1 MNKFS
6 KMRVIAAFTLALTML
21 ASVAAPS
28 FASAEGESV
37 IKSFEPR
44 AVEIDGEN
52 EALSG
57 WQYYFFNASLN
68 WYYQSNELFVRAT
81 KNGRTGNAMEIE
93 RKKATDE
100 LWVSSYLF
108 AVKPDTEY
116 NISSF
121 VKTTD
126 SSCKLVWCVKELD
139 ENGNDVTDSATNG
152 PTQYIDRYSFGGK
165 YDNWTE
171 TSFTRKTEA
180 TTKKMILR
188 IRAEGTGI
196 INIDDL
202 TVAKTVAPNTVSY
215 TMMGIGNDGTS
226 ETPAS
231 YNEITADDIVN
242 DSSDGDGKALRLDD
256 HDVFNATFGMLP
268 HGYNYEISFKYKSVN
283 GERMSFYLDNVSPSG
298 ERAWYADGVS
308 GGSTTEWTSYS
319 YKFSAVTGQTD
330 IVYFRLASYGT
341 YYIDEFEVKSINEYV
356 LNGTF
361 ENSKYYHTVSGE
373 NHYSYFRIVNSS
385 TDISGSSALFNDTS
399 SILSASNIS
408 TDSADGD
415 GKSVKLSANDYLKV
429 TYAPKK
435 LDDDKTYTLSFK
447 YKKLDSVS
455 GSYIRTRLDH
465 VTVSGPQG
473 WNGPN
478 GNQGVEGEWVTYS
491 FDFTTNANPDNQ
503 HVTAD
508 WVTIS
513 AQGGD
518 FLIDDIS
525 VTCKTF
531 DDMQYMPNG
540 NFSGAYTEGYQLNQ
554 NFNVAKQSDGTYVF
568 TAASN
573 TSAFGMANCYMR
585 LNVMSSLPTGKE
597 YTLSFDYRSGGAQAV
612 RVFYGLS
619 WTDATL
625 PLKNIL
631 TCGQATSPAWV
642 HKEVTFTHTNPDA
655 YLEIYGN
662 ENYSGT
668 YPSYIKNIQ
677 ITDKSTGETFITNQ
691 SLVAPDKDSTTAY
704 SSDFGAGSADYT
716 WKDWNIVNGGI
727 YGLTFEDGN
736 KDYRVC
742 LNGSAGNPATAVTK
756 DIDVAGARLISVDKK
771 IDYTA
776 DPAFGSNL
784 TVTVLAGEHEIAADE
799 NGLFSLPEGTTTVK
813 IKFSTEEYVTFK
825 KVFVKFTGIGTAA
838 GASIRANTP
847 YGIRWKVR
855 VKTAEWNKLVE
866 AYGEANV
873 KAGVIVAPL
882 DYLGSGETAV
892 PFTIDAFK
900 AANKKYVDIVTDT
913 FNAKLENEV
922 EGYSGFYA
930 SLVNIKAGNLNR
942 KFIARSYVA
951 VTKDGVTAYYYG
963 EYSAEDNA
971 RTIYEVGKG
980 AIASDKESE
989 NVKTFVKNEVLDKIA
1004 DVTVKDGVAAMTTIN
1019 GYTSPYSVS
1028 INGKV
1033 LTITVMDGAGVNL
1046 SEVLKIVCVNGKNY
1060 TFAVSGNH
1068 ATVTI
1073 N

>member
-1 MNKFS
+1 MNKFG

-57 WQYYFFNASLN
+57 WQYYFYNAALDM
-68 WYYQSNELFVRAT
+68 WHYQSDELFVRAT

-93 RKKATDE
+93 RKKAE
-100 LWVSSYLF
+100 NQLLVYSY
-108 AVKPDTEY
+108 AIKVEANTAYKIT
-116 NISSF
+116 SF
-121 VKTTD
+121 VKITD
-126 SSCKLVWCVKELD
+126 ASGKLSYCVKEQDGTGKATND
-139 ENGNDVTDSATNG
+139 ENAVLNTVEGIKGD
-152 PTQYIDRYSFGGK
+152 
-165 YDNWTE
+165 WTE
-171 TSFTRKTEA
+171 TSFIY
-180 TTKKMILR
+180 TTSSTAQTIVLR
-188 IRAEGTGI
+188 IKADGTGI
-196 INIDDL
+196 MDIDDL
-202 TVAKTVAPNTVSY
+202 TVEKTYTNTVSY
-215 TMMGIGNDGTS
+215 RMMSIGNDGT

-231 YNEITADDIVN
+231 YAEITADDIVS
-242 DSSDGDGKALRLDD
+242 DSSDGDGKALRLNNL
-256 HDVFNATFGMLP
+256 DVFTATLGLLP
-268 HGYNYEISFKYKSVN
+268 HGYNYEVSFKYKSISGV
-283 GERMSFYLDNVSPSG
+283 RMSFYLDNVDPSG
-298 ERAWYADGVS
+298 RRAWYADGIS
-308 GGSTTEWTSYS
+308 GGSATEWTSYS
-319 YKFSAVTGQTD
+319 YKFSAVEGQTD
-330 IVYFRLASYGT
+330 ITYFRLTSYGE
-341 YYIDEFEVKSINEYV
+341 YYIDEFEVKSLNEFV
-356 LNGTF
+356 LNGSF
-361 ENSKYYHTVSGE
+361 ENANYYHTTSGSNNE
-373 NHYSYFRIVNSS
+373 NHHGYFRIANSGG
-385 TDISGSSALFNDTS
+385 DIDGNNALFNDN
-399 SILSASNIS
+399 SILSTSKIS
-408 TDSADGD
+408 ADSADGD
-415 GKSVKLSANDYLKV
+415 GKSVKLAANDYLMA

-447 YKKLDSVS
+447 YKKIDSAS

-465 VTVSGPQG
+465 VTVGGPQG
-473 WNGPN
+473 WYGPN
-478 GNQGVEGEWVTYS
+478 GSQGVEGEWVTYS
-491 FDFTTNANPDNQ
+491 YDFTTNANPNND
-503 HVTAD
+503 HVSAK
-508 WVTIS
+508 WVVIS
-513 AQGGD
+513 AQGGE

-525 VTCKTF
+525 VKCKTF

-540 NFSGAYTEGYQLNQ
+540 SFSGAYTNEYQMYQ

-568 TAASN
+568 AAS
-573 TSAFGMANCYMR
+573 SATKGADNKKGCFMR
-585 LNVMSSLPTGKE
+585 LDAMELLSVGKE
-597 YTLSFDYRSGGAQAV
+597 YTLSFDYRSGGGEAV
-612 RVFYGLS
+612 RVFYGIS
-619 WTDATL
+619 WEDKTL
-625 PLKNIL
+625 PLSNIL
-631 TCGQATSPAWV
+631 SCTQATVAEWI
-642 HKEVTFTHTNPDA
+642 HKEVTFTHQDPKA
-655 YLEIYGN
+655 FLEIYGD
-662 ENYSGT
+662 SGIGW
-668 YPSYIKNIQ
+668 PSYIRNIQ
-677 ITDKSTGETFITNQ
+677 ITDKETGVTYITNQ
-691 SLVAPDKDSTTAY
+691 TLVAPDKQSSTIYTAN
-704 SSDFGAGSADYT
+704 FGAGSADYT
-716 WKDWNIVNGGI
+716 WKDWDIVNGGI

-736 KDYRVC
+736 KDYKVC

-771 IDYTA
+771 IYFTEDS
-776 DPAFGSNL
+776 AFGSNL
-784 TVTVLAGEHEIAADE
+784 TVTVLAGENEIKADK
-799 NGLFSLPEGTTTVK
+799 NGYFSLPEGTTTIKV
-813 IKFSTEEYVTFK
+813 KFSTEEYVTFK
-825 KVFVKFTGIGTAA
+825 KVFVKFTGIGTVA

-882 DYLGSGETAV
+882 DYLGSGENAV

-913 FNAKLENEV
+913 FNANLENEV

-942 KFIARSYVA
+942 EFIARSYVA

-963 EYSAEDNA
+963 EYSTEDNA

-980 AIASDKESE
+980 AIASDTESE

-1033 LTITVMDGAGVNL
+1033 LTITVMGGADVNL

-1060 TFAVSGNH
+1060 KPTVSGDL

>member
-57 WQYYFFNASLN
+57 WQYYFYNDALKM
-68 WYYQSNELFVRAT
+68 WHYQSNELFVRAT

-93 RKKATDE
+93 RKKAE
-100 LWVSSYLF
+100 NQLLVYSY
-108 AVKPDTEY
+108 AIKVEANTAYKIT
-116 NISSF
+116 SF
-121 VKTTD
+121 VKITD
-126 SSCKLVWCVKELD
+126 ASGKLSYYVKEQDGTGKATND
-139 ENGNDVTDSATNG
+139 ENAVLNTVEGIKGD
-152 PTQYIDRYSFGGK
+152 
-165 YDNWTE
+165 WTE
-171 TSFTRKTEA
+171 TSFIY
-180 TTKKMILR
+180 TTSSAAQTIVLR
-188 IRAEGTGI
+188 IKADGTGI
-196 INIDDL
+196 MDIDDL
-202 TVAKTVAPNTVSY
+202 TIEKTYTNTVSY
-215 TMMGIGNDGTS
+215 RMMGIGNDGT

-231 YNEITADDIVN
+231 YAEITADNIVS
-242 DSSDGDGKALRLDD
+242 DSSDGDGKALRLNN
-256 HDVFNATFGMLP
+256 HDVFTATLGLLP
-268 HGYNYEISFKYKSVN
+268 HGYNYEVSFKYKSISGV
-283 GERMSFYLDNVSPSG
+283 RMSFYLDNVDPSG
-298 ERAWYADGVS
+298 RRAWYADGIS
-308 GGSTTEWTSYS
+308 GGSATEWTSYS
-319 YKFSAVTGQTD
+319 YKFSAVEGQTD
-330 IVYFRLASYGT
+330 IMYFRLTSYGE
-341 YYIDEFEVKSINEYV
+341 YYIDEFEVKSLNEFV
-356 LNGTF
+356 LNGSF
-361 ENSKYYHTVSGE
+361 ENANYYHTTSGSNNE
-373 NHYSYFRIVNSS
+373 NHHGYFRIANSGG
-385 TDISGSSALFNDTS
+385 DIDGNNALFNDD
-399 SILSASNIS
+399 SILSIS
-408 TDSADGD
+408 KISADSADGD
-415 GKSVKLSANDYLKV
+415 GKSVKLAANDYLMA

-447 YKKLDSVS
+447 YKKIDSAS

-465 VTVSGPQG
+465 VTVGGPQG
-473 WNGPN
+473 WYGPD

-491 FDFTTNANPDNQ
+491 YDFTTNANPNNE
-503 HVTAD
+503 HVSAK
-508 WVTIS
+508 WVVIS
-513 AQGGD
+513 AQGGE

-525 VTCKTF
+525 VKCKTF

-540 NFSGAYTEGYQLNQ
+540 SFSGAYTNEYQMYQ

-568 TAASN
+568 AASSVTKGADN
-573 TSAFGMANCYMR
+573 EKNCFMR
-585 LNVMSSLPTGKE
+585 LDAMELLSVGKE
-597 YTLSFDYRSGGAQAV
+597 YTLSFDYRSGGGEAV
-612 RVFYGLS
+612 RVFYGIS
-619 WTDATL
+619 WVDKTL
-625 PLKNIL
+625 PLSNIL
-631 TCGQATSPAWV
+631 SCTQATVAEWI
-642 HKEVTFTHTNPDA
+642 HKEVTFTHQDPKA
-655 YLEIYGN
+655 YLEIYGD
-662 ENYSGT
+662 SGIGW
-668 YPSYIKNIQ
+668 PSYIRNIQ
-677 ITDKSTGETFITNQ
+677 ITDKETGATYITNQ
-691 SLVAPDKDSTTAY
+691 TLVAPDKQSSTIYTAN
-704 SSDFGAGSADYT
+704 FGAGSADYT

-736 KDYRVC
+736 KDYKVC

-771 IDYTA
+771 IYFTEDS
-776 DPAFGSNL
+776 AFGSNL
-784 TVTVLAGEHEIAADE
+784 TVTVLAGENEITADE

-847 YGIRWKVR
+847 YGIRWTAR
-855 VKTAEWNKLVE
+855 VKTAAWNKLVE

-882 DYLGSGETAV
+882 EYLGSGETAV

-900 AANKKYVDIVTDT
+900 AANLKYVDIVTDT

-942 KFIARSYVA
+942 EFIARSYVA

-980 AIASDKESE
+980 AIASDTESE

-1019 GYTSPYSVS
+1019 GYTSPYIVS

-1033 LTITVMDGAGVNL
+1033 LTITAKDGADVNL

-1060 TFAVSGNH
+1060 KPTVSGNF

>member
-1 MNKFS
+1 MNKFG

-57 WQYYFFNASLN
+57 WQYYFYNAALDM
-68 WYYQSNELFVRAT
+68 WHYQSDELFVRAT

-93 RKKATDE
+93 RKKAE
-100 LWVSSYLF
+100 NQLLVYSY
-108 AVKPDTEY
+108 AIKVEANTAYKIT
-116 NISSF
+116 SF
-121 VKTTD
+121 VKITD
-126 SSCKLVWCVKELD
+126 ASGKLSYCVKEQDETGKATND
-139 ENGNDVTDSATNG
+139 ENAVLNTVEGIKGD
-152 PTQYIDRYSFGGK
+152 
-165 YDNWTE
+165 WTE
-171 TSFTRKTEA
+171 TSFIY
-180 TTKKMILR
+180 TTSSTAQTIVLR
-188 IRAEGTGI
+188 IKADGTGI
-196 INIDDL
+196 MDIDDL
-202 TVAKTVAPNTVSY
+202 TVEKTYTNTVSY
-215 TMMGIGNDGTS
+215 RMMGIGNDGT

-231 YNEITADDIVN
+231 YAEITADDIVS
-242 DSSDGDGKALRLDD
+242 DSSDGDGKALRLNNL
-256 HDVFNATFGMLP
+256 DVFTATLGLLP
-268 HGYNYEISFKYKSVN
+268 HGYNYEVSFKYKSISGV
-283 GERMSFYLDNVSPSG
+283 RMSFYLDNVDPSG
-298 ERAWYADGVS
+298 RRAWYADGIS
-308 GGSTTEWTSYS
+308 GGSATEWTSYS
-319 YKFSAVTGQTD
+319 YKFSAVEGQTD
-330 IVYFRLASYGT
+330 IMYFRLTSYGE
-341 YYIDEFEVKSINEYV
+341 YYIDEFEVKSLNEFV
-356 LNGTF
+356 LNGSF
-361 ENSKYYHTVSGE
+361 ENANYYHTTSGSNNE
-373 NHYSYFRIVNSS
+373 NHHGYFRIANSGG
-385 TDISGSSALFNDTS
+385 DIDGNNALFNDD
-399 SILSASNIS
+399 SILSTSKIS
-408 TDSADGD
+408 ADSADGD
-415 GKSVKLSANDYLKV
+415 GKSVKLAANDYLMA

-447 YKKLDSVS
+447 YKKIDSAS

-465 VTVSGPQG
+465 VTVGGPQG
-473 WNGPN
+473 WYGPD

-491 FDFTTNANPDNQ
+491 YDFTTNANPNNE
-503 HVTAD
+503 HVSAK
-508 WVTIS
+508 WVVIS
-513 AQGGD
+513 AQGGE

-525 VTCKTF
+525 VECKTF

-540 NFSGAYTEGYQLNQ
+540 SFSGAYTNEYQMYQ

-568 TAASN
+568 AASSITKGADN
-573 TSAFGMANCYMR
+573 EKSCFMR
-585 LNVMSSLPTGKE
+585 LDAMELLSVGKE
-597 YTLSFDYRSGGAQAV
+597 YTLSFDYRSGGGEAV
-612 RVFYGLS
+612 RVFYGIG
-619 WTDATL
+619 WGDKTL
-625 PLKNIL
+625 PLSNIL
-631 TCGQATSPAWV
+631 SCTQATVAEWI
-642 HKEVTFTHTNPDA
+642 HKEVTFTHQDQKA
-655 YLEIYGN
+655 VLEIYGDA
-662 ENYSGT
+662 GIGW
-668 YPSYIKNIQ
+668 PSYIRNIQ
-677 ITDKSTGETFITNQ
+677 ITDKETGATYITNQ
-691 SLVAPDKDSTTAY
+691 TLVAPDKQSSTIYTAN
-704 SSDFGAGSADYT
+704 FGAGSADYT

-736 KDYRVC
+736 KDYKVC

-771 IDYTA
+771 IEYTA
-776 DPAFGSNL
+776 DSAFGSNL
-784 TVTVLAGEHEIAADE
+784 AVTVLAGENEIEADE
-799 NGLFSLPEGTTTVK
+799 NGLFSLPEGTTTIKV
-813 IKFSTEEYVTFK
+813 KFSTEEYVTFK

-847 YGIRWKVR
+847 YGIRWTVR

-873 KAGVIVAPL
+873 KAGVIIAPL

-892 PFTIDAFK
+892 PFTIEAFK

-913 FNAKLENEV
+913 FNVNLEDKEG
-922 EGYSGFYA
+922 GYSGFYA

-1004 DVTVKDGVAAMTTIN
+1004 DVTVKDGVAAMTAIN

-1028 INGKV
+1028 LDGKV
-1033 LTITVMDGAGVNL
+1033 LTITAKDGADVNL
-1046 SEVLKIVCVNGKNY
+1046 SEVLKIVCVNGTNY
-1060 TFAVSGNH
+1060 KPTVSGNL

-1073 N
+1073 D

>member
-1 MNKFS
+1 MNKFG

-57 WQYYFFNASLN
+57 WQYYFYNAALDM

-93 RKKATDE
+93 RKKAE
-100 LWVSSYLF
+100 NQLLVYSY
-108 AVKPDTEY
+108 AIKVEANTAYKIT
-116 NISSF
+116 SF
-121 VKTTD
+121 VKITD
-126 SSCKLVWCVKELD
+126 ASGKLSYCVKEQDGAGKATND
-139 ENGNDVTDSATNG
+139 ENAVLNTVEGIKGD
-152 PTQYIDRYSFGGK
+152 
-165 YDNWTE
+165 WTE
-171 TSFTRKTEA
+171 TSFIY
-180 TTKKMILR
+180 TTSSTAQTIVLR
-188 IRAEGTGI
+188 IKADGTGI
-196 INIDDL
+196 MDIDDL
-202 TVAKTVAPNTVSY
+202 TVEKTYANTVSY
-215 TMMGIGNDGTS
+215 RMMGIGNDGT

-231 YNEITADDIVN
+231 YAEITADDIVS
-242 DSSDGDGKALRLDD
+242 DSSDGDGKALRLNNL
-256 HDVFNATFGMLP
+256 DVFTATLGLLP
-268 HGYNYEISFKYKSVN
+268 HGYNYEVSFKYKSISGV
-283 GERMSFYLDNVSPSG
+283 RMSFYLDNVDPSG
-298 ERAWYADGVS
+298 RRAWYADGIS
-308 GGSTTEWTSYS
+308 GGSATEWTSYS
-319 YKFSAVTGQTD
+319 YKFSAVEGKTD
-330 IVYFRLASYGT
+330 IMYFRLTSYGE
-341 YYIDEFEVKSINEYV
+341 YYIDEFEVKSLNEFV
-356 LNGTF
+356 LNGSF
-361 ENSKYYHTVSGE
+361 ENANYYHTTSGSNNE
-373 NHYSYFRIVNSS
+373 NHHGYFRIANSGG
-385 TDISGSSALFNDTS
+385 DIDGNNALFNDD
-399 SILSASNIS
+399 SILSTSKIS
-408 TDSADGD
+408 ADSADGD
-415 GKSVKLSANDYLKV
+415 GKSVKLAANDYLMA

-447 YKKLDSVS
+447 YKKIDSAS

-465 VTVSGPQG
+465 VTVGGPQG
-473 WNGPN
+473 WYGPN
-478 GNQGVEGEWVTYS
+478 GSQGVEGEWVTYS
-491 FDFTTNANPDNQ
+491 YDFTTNANPNND
-503 HVTAD
+503 HVSAK
-508 WVTIS
+508 WVVIS
-513 AQGGD
+513 AQGGE

-525 VTCKTF
+525 VKCKTF

-540 NFSGAYTEGYQLNQ
+540 SFSGAYTNEYQMYQ

-568 TAASN
+568 AASSITKGADN
-573 TSAFGMANCYMR
+573 EKSCFMR
-585 LNVMSSLPTGKE
+585 LDAMELLSVGKE
-597 YTLSFDYRSGGAQAV
+597 YTLSFDYRSGGGEAV
-612 RVFYGLS
+612 RVFYGIG
-619 WTDATL
+619 WGDKTL
-625 PLKNIL
+625 PLSNIL
-631 TCGQATSPAWV
+631 SCTQATVAEWI
-642 HKEVTFTHTNPDA
+642 HKEVTFTHQDQKA
-655 YLEIYGN
+655 VLEIYGDA
-662 ENYSGT
+662 GIGW
-668 YPSYIKNIQ
+668 PSYIRNIQ
-677 ITDKSTGETFITNQ
+677 ITDKETGATYITNQ
-691 SLVAPDKDSTTAY
+691 TLVAPDKQSSTIYTAN
-704 SSDFGAGSADYT
+704 FGAGSADYT

-784 TVTVLAGEHEIAADE
+784 TVTVLAGENEIAADE

-825 KVFVKFTGIGTAA
+825 RVFVKFTGIGTAA

-847 YGIRWKVR
+847 YGIRWTVR
-855 VKTAEWNKLVE
+855 MKTAEWNKLVE

-873 KAGVIVAPL
+873 KAGVIIAPL

-913 FNAKLENEV
+913 FNAKLENKV

-942 KFIARSYVA
+942 EFIARSYVA

-980 AIASDKESE
+980 AIASDTESE

-1004 DVTVKDGVAAMTTIN
+1004 DVTVKDGVAAMTAIN

-1028 INGKV
+1028 INGEV
-1033 LTITVMDGAGVNL
+1033 LTITAMDGADVNL

-1060 TFAVSGNH
+1060 KPTVSGNL

>member
-1 MNKFS
+1 MNKFG

-57 WQYYFFNASLN
+57 WQYYFYNAALDM
-68 WYYQSNELFVRAT
+68 WHYQSDELFVRAT

-93 RKKATDE
+93 RKKAE
-100 LWVSSYLF
+100 NQLLVYSY
-108 AVKPDTEY
+108 AIKVEANTAYKIT
-116 NISSF
+116 SF
-121 VKTTD
+121 VKITD
-126 SSCKLVWCVKELD
+126 ASGKLSYYVKEQDGTGKATND
-139 ENGNDVTDSATNG
+139 ENAVLNTVEGIKGD
-152 PTQYIDRYSFGGK
+152 
-165 YDNWTE
+165 WTE
-171 TSFTRKTEA
+171 TSFIY
-180 TTKKMILR
+180 TTSSTAQTIVLR
-188 IRAEGTGI
+188 IKADGTGI
-196 INIDDL
+196 MDIDDL
-202 TVAKTVAPNTVSY
+202 TVEKTYTNTVSY
-215 TMMGIGNDGTS
+215 RMMSIGNDGT

-231 YNEITADDIVN
+231 YAEITADDIVS
-242 DSSDGDGKALRLDD
+242 DSSDGDGKALRLNNL
-256 HDVFNATFGMLP
+256 DVFTATLGLLP
-268 HGYNYEISFKYKSVN
+268 HGYNYEVSFKYKSISGV
-283 GERMSFYLDNVSPSG
+283 RMSFYLDNVDPSG
-298 ERAWYADGVS
+298 RRAWYADGIS
-308 GGSTTEWTSYS
+308 GGSATEWTSYS
-319 YKFSAVTGQTD
+319 YKFSAVANQTD
-330 IVYFRLASYGT
+330 ITYFRLTSYGE
-341 YYIDEFEVKSINEYV
+341 YYIDEFEVKSLNEFV
-356 LNGTF
+356 LNGSF
-361 ENSKYYHTVSGE
+361 ENANYYHTTSGE
-373 NHYSYFRIVNSS
+373 NHYGYFKIANNSV
-385 TDISGSSALFNDTS
+385 DIDGNNALFNDD
-399 SILSASNIS
+399 SILSTSKIS
-408 TDSADGD
+408 ADSADGD
-415 GKSVKLSANDYLKV
+415 GKSVKLAANDYLMA

-447 YKKLDSVS
+447 YKKIDSAS

-465 VTVSGPQG
+465 VTVGGPQG
-473 WNGPN
+473 WYGPD

-491 FDFTTNANPDNQ
+491 YDFTTNANPDND
-503 HVTAD
+503 HVSAK
-508 WVTIS
+508 WVVIS
-513 AQGGD
+513 AQGGE

-525 VTCKTF
+525 VKCKTF

-540 NFSGAYTEGYQLNQ
+540 SFSGAYTNEYQMYQ

-568 TAASN
+568 AAS
-573 TSAFGMANCYMR
+573 SATKGADNEKSCFMR
-585 LNVMSSLPTGKE
+585 LDAMELLSVGKE
-597 YTLSFDYRSGGAQAV
+597 YTLSFDYRSGGGEAV
-612 RVFYGLS
+612 RVFYGIG
-619 WTDATL
+619 WGDKTL
-625 PLKNIL
+625 PLSNIL
-631 TCGQATSPAWV
+631 SCTQATVADWI
-642 HKEVTFTHTNPDA
+642 HKEVTFTHQDPKA
-655 YLEIYGN
+655 YLEIYGDAGVGWPTYFRNISIKDAAGN
-662 ENYSGT
+662 E
-668 YPSYIKNIQ
+668 
-677 ITDKSTGETFITNQ
+677 FITNKT
-691 SLVAPDKDSTTAY
+691 LVAPDKQSSTIYTAN
-704 SSDFGAGSADYT
+704 FGAGSADYT
-716 WKDWNIVNGGI
+716 WKDWDIVNGGI

-736 KDYRVC
+736 KDYKVC

-771 IDYTA
+771 IEYTA
-776 DPAFGSNL
+776 DSAFGSNL
-784 TVTVLAGEHEIAADE
+784 TVTVLAGEKEIAADE

-825 KVFVKFTGIGTAA
+825 KVFVKFTGIGTVA

-847 YGIRWKVR
+847 YGIRWTVR

-873 KAGVIVAPL
+873 KAGVIIAPL

-942 KFIARSYVA
+942 EFIARSYVA

-980 AIASDKESE
+980 AIASKTESE

-1004 DVTVKDGVAAMTTIN
+1004 DVTVKDGVAAMTAIN

-1033 LTITVMDGAGVNL
+1033 LTITVMDGADVNL
-1046 SEVLKIVCVNGKNY
+1046 SEVLKIVCVNGKNCKP
-1060 TFAVSGNH
+1060 TVSGNL

>member
-1 MNKFS
+1 MNKFG

-37 IKSFEPR
+37 IKSFEPQ

-57 WQYYFFNASLN
+57 WQYYFYNAALDM
-68 WYYQSNELFVRAT
+68 WHYQSDELFVRAT

-93 RKKATDE
+93 RKKAE
-100 LWVSSYLF
+100 NQLLVYSY
-108 AVKPDTEY
+108 AIKVEANTAYKIT
-116 NISSF
+116 SF
-121 VKTTD
+121 VKITD
-126 SSCKLVWCVKELD
+126 ASGKLSYYVKEQDGTGKATND
-139 ENGNDVTDSATNG
+139 ENAVLNTVEGIKGD
-152 PTQYIDRYSFGGK
+152 
-165 YDNWTE
+165 WTE
-171 TSFTRKTEA
+171 TSFIY
-180 TTKKMILR
+180 TTSSTAQTIVLR
-188 IRAEGTGI
+188 IKADGTGI
-196 INIDDL
+196 MDIDDL
-202 TVAKTVAPNTVSY
+202 TVEKTYTNTVSY
-215 TMMGIGNDGTS
+215 RMMSIGNDGT

-231 YNEITADDIVN
+231 YAEITADDIVS
-242 DSSDGDGKALRLDD
+242 DSSDGDGKALRLNNL
-256 HDVFNATFGMLP
+256 DVFTATLGLLP
-268 HGYNYEISFKYKSVN
+268 HGYNYEVSFKYKSISGV
-283 GERMSFYLDNVSPSG
+283 RMSFYLDNVDPSG
-298 ERAWYADGVS
+298 RRAWYADGIS
-308 GGSTTEWTSYS
+308 GGSATEWTSYS
-319 YKFSAVTGQTD
+319 YKFSAVEGQTD
-330 IVYFRLASYGT
+330 ITYFRLTSYGE
-341 YYIDEFEVKSINEYV
+341 YYIDEFEVKSLNEFV
-356 LNGTF
+356 LNGSF
-361 ENSKYYHTVSGE
+361 ENANYYHTTSGSNNE
-373 NHYSYFRIVNSS
+373 NHHGYFRIANSGG
-385 TDISGSSALFNDTS
+385 DIDGNNALFNDD
-399 SILSASNIS
+399 SILSTSKIS
-408 TDSADGD
+408 ADSADGD
-415 GKSVKLSANDYLKV
+415 GKSVKLAANDYLMA

-447 YKKLDSVS
+447 YKKIDSAS

-465 VTVSGPQG
+465 VTVGGPQG
-473 WNGPN
+473 WYGPD

-491 FDFTTNANPDNQ
+491 YDFTTNANPNNE
-503 HVTAD
+503 HVSAK
-508 WVTIS
+508 WVVIS
-513 AQGGD
+513 AQGGE

-525 VTCKTF
+525 VKCKTF

-540 NFSGAYTEGYQLNQ
+540 SFSGAYTNEYQMYQ

-568 TAASN
+568 AASSITKGADN
-573 TSAFGMANCYMR
+573 EKSCFMR
-585 LNVMSSLPTGKE
+585 LDAMELLSVGKE
-597 YTLSFDYRSGGAQAV
+597 YTLSFDYRSGGGEAV
-612 RVFYGLS
+612 RVFYGIG
-619 WTDATL
+619 WGDKTL
-625 PLKNIL
+625 PLSNIL
-631 TCGQATSPAWV
+631 SCTQATVAEWI
-642 HKEVTFTHTNPDA
+642 HKEVTFTHQDPKA
-655 YLEIYGN
+655 FLEIYGD
-662 ENYSGT
+662 SGIGW
-668 YPSYIKNIQ
+668 PSYIRNIQ
-677 ITDKSTGETFITNQ
+677 ITDKKTGATYITNQ
-691 SLVAPDKDSTTAY
+691 TLVAPDKQSSTIYTAN
-704 SSDFGAGSADYT
+704 FGAGSADYT

-736 KDYRVC
+736 KDYKVC

-776 DPAFGSNL
+776 DSAFGSNL
-784 TVTVLAGEHEIAADE
+784 TVTVLAGENEIAADE

-825 KVFVKFTGIGTAA
+825 KVFVKFTGIGTVA

-847 YGIRWKVR
+847 YGIRWTVR

-913 FNAKLENEV
+913 FNAKLENKV

-963 EYSAEDNA
+963 EYSAKDNA

-980 AIASDKESE
+980 AIASDTESE

-1004 DVTVKDGVAAMTTIN
+1004 DVTVKDGVAAMTAIN

-1028 INGKV
+1028 LNGKD
-1033 LTITVMDGAGVNL
+1033 LTITVAEGADVNL

-1060 TFAVSGNH
+1060 TFAVSGNL

>member
-1 MNKFS
+1 MNKFG

-57 WQYYFFNASLN
+57 WQYYFYNDALGM
-68 WYYQSNELFVRAT
+68 WHYQSDELFVRAT

-93 RKKATDE
+93 RKKAE
-100 LWVSSYLF
+100 NQLLVYSY
-108 AVKPDTEY
+108 AIKVEANTAYKIT
-116 NISSF
+116 SF
-121 VKTTD
+121 VKITD
-126 SSCKLVWCVKELD
+126 ASGKLSYYVKEQDGTGKATND
-139 ENGNDVTDSATNG
+139 ENAVLNTVEGIKGD
-152 PTQYIDRYSFGGK
+152 
-165 YDNWTE
+165 WTE
-171 TSFTRKTEA
+171 TSFIY
-180 TTKKMILR
+180 TTSSTAQTIVLR
-188 IRAEGTGI
+188 IKADGTGI

-202 TVAKTVAPNTVSY
+202 TIEKTYTNTVSY
-215 TMMGIGNDGTS
+215 RMMSIGNDGT

-231 YNEITADDIVN
+231 YAEITADDIVS
-242 DSSDGDGKALRLDD
+242 DSSDGDGKALRLNNL
-256 HDVFNATFGMLP
+256 DVFTATLGLLP
-268 HGYNYEISFKYKSVN
+268 HGYNYEVSFKYKSISGV
-283 GERMSFYLDNVSPSG
+283 RMSFYLDNVDPSG
-298 ERAWYADGVS
+298 RRAWYADGIN
-308 GGSTTEWTSYS
+308 GGSATEWTSYS
-319 YKFSAVTGQTD
+319 YKFSAVEGQTD
-330 IVYFRLASYGT
+330 ITYFRLTSYGE
-341 YYIDEFEVKSINEYV
+341 YYIDEFEVKSLNEFV
-356 LNGTF
+356 LHGSF
-361 ENSKYYHTVSGE
+361 ENANYYHTTSGSNNE
-373 NHYSYFRIVNSS
+373 NHHGYFRIANSGG
-385 TDISGSSALFNDTS
+385 DIDGNNALFNDD
-399 SILSASNIS
+399 SILSTSKIS
-408 TDSADGD
+408 ADSADGD
-415 GKSVKLSANDYLKV
+415 GKSVKLAANDYLMA

-447 YKKLDSVS
+447 YKKIDSAS

-465 VTVSGPQG
+465 VTVGGPQG
-473 WNGPN
+473 WYGPD
-478 GNQGVEGEWVTYS
+478 GKQGVEGEWVTYS
-491 FDFTTNANPDNQ
+491 YDFTTNANPNND
-503 HVTAD
+503 HVSAK
-508 WVTIS
+508 WVVIS
-513 AQGGD
+513 AQGGE

-525 VTCKTF
+525 VKCKTF

-540 NFSGAYTEGYQLNQ
+540 SFSGAYTNEYQMYQ

-568 TAASN
+568 AAS
-573 TSAFGMANCYMR
+573 SATKGADNKKGCFMR
-585 LNVMSSLPTGKE
+585 LDAMELLSVGKE
-597 YTLSFDYRSGGAQAV
+597 YTLSFDYRSGGGEAV
-612 RVFYGLS
+612 RVFYGIS
-619 WTDATL
+619 WGDKTL
-625 PLKNIL
+625 PLSNIL
-631 TCGQATSPAWV
+631 SCTQATVADWI
-642 HKEVTFTHTNPDA
+642 HKEVTFTHQDPKA
-655 YLEIYGN
+655 YLEIYGDAGVGWPTYFRNISIKDAAGN
-662 ENYSGT
+662 E
-668 YPSYIKNIQ
+668 
-677 ITDKSTGETFITNQ
+677 FITNKT
-691 SLVAPDKDSTTAY
+691 LVAPDKQSSTIYTAN
-704 SSDFGAGSADYT
+704 FGAGSADYT

-736 KDYRVC
+736 KDYKVC

-771 IDYTA
+771 IEYTA
-776 DPAFGSNL
+776 DSAFGSNL
-784 TVTVLAGEHEIAADE
+784 AVTVLAGGKEIAADE

-825 KVFVKFTGIGTAA
+825 KVFVKFTGIGTVA

-847 YGIRWKVR
+847 YGIRWTVR

-913 FNAKLENEV
+913 FNAKLENKV

-942 KFIARSYVA
+942 EFIARSYVA

-980 AIASDKESE
+980 AIASDTESE

-1004 DVTVKDGVAAMTTIN
+1004 DVTVKDGVAAMTAIN

-1033 LTITVMDGAGVNL
+1033 LTITVMDGADVNL

-1060 TFAVSGNH
+1060 TFAVSGNL

>member
-1 MNKFS
+1 MNKFG

-57 WQYYFFNASLN
+57 WQYYFYNAALDM
-68 WYYQSNELFVRAT
+68 WHYQSDELFVRAT

-93 RKKATDE
+93 RKKAE
-100 LWVSSYLF
+100 NQLLVYSY
-108 AVKPDTEY
+108 AIKVEANTAYKIT
-116 NISSF
+116 SF
-121 VKTTD
+121 VKITD
-126 SSCKLVWCVKELD
+126 ASGKLSYCVKEQDETGKATND
-139 ENGNDVTDSATNG
+139 ENAVLNTVEGIKGD
-152 PTQYIDRYSFGGK
+152 
-165 YDNWTE
+165 WTE
-171 TSFTRKTEA
+171 TSFIY
-180 TTKKMILR
+180 TTSSTAQTIVLR
-188 IRAEGTGI
+188 IKADGTGI
-196 INIDDL
+196 MNIDDL
-202 TVAKTVAPNTVSY
+202 TVEKTYTNTVSY
-215 TMMGIGNDGTS
+215 RMMGIGNDGT

-231 YNEITADDIVN
+231 YAEITADDIVS
-242 DSSDGDGKALRLDD
+242 DSSDGDGKALRLNNL
-256 HDVFNATFGMLP
+256 DVFTATLGLLP
-268 HGYNYEISFKYKSVN
+268 HGYNYEVSFKYKSISGV
-283 GERMSFYLDNVSPSG
+283 RMSFYLDNVDPSG
-298 ERAWYADGVS
+298 RRAWYADAIS

-319 YKFSAVTGQTD
+319 YKFSAVANQTD
-330 IVYFRLASYGT
+330 ITYFRLTSYGE
-341 YYIDEFEVKSINEYV
+341 YYIDEFEVKSLNEFV
-356 LNGTF
+356 LNGSF
-361 ENSKYYHTVSGE
+361 ENANYYHTTSGE
-373 NHYSYFRIVNSS
+373 NHYGYFKIANNSV
-385 TDISGSSALFNDTS
+385 DIDGNNALFNDD
-399 SILSASNIS
+399 SILSTSKIS

-415 GKSVKLSANDYLKV
+415 GKSVKLAANDYLMA

-447 YKKLDSVS
+447 YKKIDSAS

-465 VTVSGPQG
+465 VTVGGPQG
-473 WNGPN
+473 WYGPD
-478 GNQGVEGEWVTYS
+478 GRQGVEGEWVTYS
-491 FDFTTNANPDNQ
+491 YDFTTNANPNNE
-503 HVTAD
+503 HVSAK
-508 WVTIS
+508 WVVIS
-513 AQGGD
+513 AQGGE

-525 VTCKTF
+525 VKCKTF

-540 NFSGAYTEGYQLNQ
+540 SFSGAYTNEYQMYQ

-568 TAASN
+568 AAS
-573 TSAFGMANCYMR
+573 SATKGADNGKGCFMR
-585 LNVMSSLPTGKE
+585 LDAMELLSVGKE
-597 YTLSFDYRSGGAQAV
+597 YTLSFDYRSGGGNAV
-612 RVFYGLS
+612 RVFYGIG
-619 WTDATL
+619 WEDKTL
-625 PLKNIL
+625 PLSNIL
-631 TCGQATSPAWV
+631 SCTQATVAEWI
-642 HKEVTFTHTNPDA
+642 HKEVTFTHQDSKA
-655 YLEIYGN
+655 FLEIYGDA
-662 ENYSGT
+662 GIGW
-668 YPSYIKNIQ
+668 PSYIRNIQ
-677 ITDKSTGETFITNQ
+677 ITDKETGTTYITNQ
-691 SLVAPDKDSTTAY
+691 SLVAPDKDSSTIYTAN
-704 SSDFGAGSADYT
+704 FGAGSADYT

-736 KDYRVC
+736 KDYKVC

-771 IDYTA
+771 IYFTEDS
-776 DPAFGSNL
+776 AFGSNL
-784 TVTVLAGEHEIAADE
+784 TVTVLAGENEIKADK
-799 NGLFSLPEGTTTVK
+799 NGYFSLPEGTTTIKV
-813 IKFSTEEYVTFK
+813 KFSTEEYVTFK
-825 KVFVKFTGIGTAA
+825 KVFVNDVAVLTDVGAA
-838 GASIRANTP
+838 IRTNTP
-847 YGIRWKVR
+847 YGIRWTAR
-855 VKTAEWNKLVE
+855 VKTAAWNKLVE

-882 DYLGSGETAV
+882 EYLDSGETAV

-980 AIASDKESE
+980 AIASDTESE

-1004 DVTVKDGVAAMTTIN
+1004 DVTVKDGVAAMTAIN

-1033 LTITVMDGAGVNL
+1033 LTITVMDGADVNL

-1060 TFAVSGNH
+1060 KPTVSGNL

>member
-1 MNKFS
+1 MNKFG

-57 WQYYFFNASLN
+57 WQYYFYNDALKM
-68 WYYQSNELFVRAT
+68 WHYQSDELFVRAT

-93 RKKATDE
+93 RKKAE
-100 LWVSSYLF
+100 NQLLVYSY
-108 AVKPDTEY
+108 AIKVEANTTYKIT
-116 NISSF
+116 SF
-121 VKTTD
+121 VKITD
-126 SSCKLVWCVKELD
+126 ASGKLSYCVKEQDETGKATND
-139 ENGNDVTDSATNG
+139 ENAVLNTVEGIKGD
-152 PTQYIDRYSFGGK
+152 
-165 YDNWTE
+165 WTE
-171 TSFTRKTEA
+171 TSFIY
-180 TTKKMILR
+180 TTSSTAQTIVLR
-188 IRAEGTGI
+188 IKADGTGI
-196 INIDDL
+196 MDIDDL
-202 TVAKTVAPNTVSY
+202 TVEKTYANTVSY
-215 TMMGIGNDGTS
+215 RMMSIGNDGT

-231 YNEITADDIVN
+231 YAEITADDIVS
-242 DSSDGDGKALRLDD
+242 DSSDGDGKALRLNNL
-256 HDVFNATFGMLP
+256 DVFTATLGLLP
-268 HGYNYEISFKYKSVN
+268 HGYNYEVSFKYKSISGV
-283 GERMSFYLDNVSPSG
+283 RMSFYLDNVDPSG
-298 ERAWYADGVS
+298 RRAWYADGIS
-308 GGSTTEWTSYS
+308 GGSATEWTSYS
-319 YKFSAVTGQTD
+319 YKFSAVEGQTD
-330 IVYFRLASYGT
+330 IMYFRLTSYGE
-341 YYIDEFEVKSINEYV
+341 YYIDEFEVKSLNKFV
-356 LNGTF
+356 LNGSF
-361 ENSKYYHTVSGE
+361 ENANYYHTTSGSNNE
-373 NHYSYFRIVNSS
+373 NHHGYFRIANSGG
-385 TDISGSSALFNDTS
+385 DIDGNNALFNDD
-399 SILSASNIS
+399 SILSTSKIS
-408 TDSADGD
+408 ADSADGD
-415 GKSVKLSANDYLKV
+415 GKSVKLAANDYLMA

-447 YKKLDSVS
+447 YKKIDSAS

-465 VTVSGPQG
+465 VTVGGPQG
-473 WNGPN
+473 WYGPD

-491 FDFTTNANPDNQ
+491 YDFTTNANPNND
-503 HVTAD
+503 HVSAK
-508 WVTIS
+508 WVVIS
-513 AQGGD
+513 AQGGE

-525 VTCKTF
+525 VKCKTF

-540 NFSGAYTEGYQLNQ
+540 SFSGAYTNEYQMYQ

-568 TAASN
+568 AAS
-573 TSAFGMANCYMR
+573 SATKGADNKKGCFMR
-585 LNVMSSLPTGKE
+585 LDAMELLSVGKE
-597 YTLSFDYRSGGAQAV
+597 YTLSFDYRSGGGEAV
-612 RVFYGLS
+612 RVFYGIS
-619 WTDATL
+619 WGDKTL
-625 PLKNIL
+625 PLSNIL
-631 TCGQATSPAWV
+631 SCTQATVADWI
-642 HKEVTFTHTNPDA
+642 HKEVTFTHQDPKA
-655 YLEIYGN
+655 YLEIYGDAGVGWPTYFRNISIKDAAGN
-662 ENYSGT
+662 E
-668 YPSYIKNIQ
+668 
-677 ITDKSTGETFITNQ
+677 FITNKT
-691 SLVAPDKDSTTAY
+691 LVAPDKQSSTIYTAN
-704 SSDFGAGSADYT
+704 FGAGSADYT

-736 KDYRVC
+736 KDYKVC

-771 IDYTA
+771 IYFTEDS
-776 DPAFGSNL
+776 AFGSNL
-784 TVTVLAGEHEIAADE
+784 TVTVLAGENEIKADK
-799 NGLFSLPEGTTTVK
+799 NGYFSLPEGTTTVK

-825 KVFVKFTGIGTAA
+825 KVFVKFTCIGTAA

-847 YGIRWKVR
+847 YGIRWTVR

-873 KAGVIVAPL
+873 KAGVIIAPL
-882 DYLGSGETAV
+882 EYLGSGETAV

-900 AANKKYVDIVTDT
+900 AANLKYVDIVTDT
-913 FNAKLENEV
+913 FNAKLENKV

-942 KFIARSYVA
+942 EFIARSYVA

-963 EYSAEDNA
+963 EYSAKDNA

-980 AIASDKESE
+980 AIASDAESE

-1004 DVTVKDGVAAMTTIN
+1004 DVTVKDGVAAMTAIN

-1028 INGKV
+1028 INGEV
-1033 LTITVMDGAGVNL
+1033 LTITVMDGADVNL

-1060 TFAVSGNH
+1060 KPAVSGNL

>member
-1 MNKFS
+1 MNKFG

-57 WQYYFFNASLN
+57 WQYYFYNAALDM
-68 WYYQSNELFVRAT
+68 WHYQSNELFVRAT

-93 RKKATDE
+93 RKKAE
-100 LWVSSYLF
+100 NQLLVYSY
-108 AVKPDTEY
+108 AIKVEANTAYKIT
-116 NISSF
+116 SF
-121 VKTTD
+121 VKITD
-126 SSCKLVWCVKELD
+126 ASGKLSYYVKEQDGTGKATND
-139 ENGNDVTDSATNG
+139 ENAVLNTVEGIKGD
-152 PTQYIDRYSFGGK
+152 
-165 YDNWTE
+165 WTE
-171 TSFTRKTEA
+171 TSFIY
-180 TTKKMILR
+180 TTSSAAQTIVLR
-188 IRAEGTGI
+188 IKADGTGI
-196 INIDDL
+196 MDIDDL
-202 TVAKTVAPNTVSY
+202 TIEKTYTNTVSY
-215 TMMGIGNDGTS
+215 RMMSIGNDGT

-231 YNEITADDIVN
+231 YAEITADDIVS
-242 DSSDGDGKALRLDD
+242 DSSDGDGKALRLNNL
-256 HDVFNATFGMLP
+256 DVFTATLGLLP
-268 HGYNYEISFKYKSVN
+268 HGYNYEVSFKYKSISGV
-283 GERMSFYLDNVSPSG
+283 RMSFYLDNVDPSG
-298 ERAWYADGVS
+298 RRAWYADGIS
-308 GGSTTEWTSYS
+308 GGSATEWTSYS
-319 YKFSAVTGQTD
+319 YKFSAVEGQTD
-330 IVYFRLASYGT
+330 IMYFRLTSYGE
-341 YYIDEFEVKSINEYV
+341 YYIDEFEVKSLNEFV
-356 LNGTF
+356 LNGSF
-361 ENSKYYHTVSGE
+361 ENTNYYHTTSGSNNE
-373 NHYSYFRIVNSS
+373 NHHGYFRIANSGG
-385 TDISGSSALFNDTS
+385 DIDGNNALFNDD
-399 SILSASNIS
+399 SILSTSKIS
-408 TDSADGD
+408 ADSADGD
-415 GKSVKLSANDYLKV
+415 GKSVKLAANDYLMA

-447 YKKLDSVS
+447 YKKIDSAS

-465 VTVSGPQG
+465 VTVGGPQG
-473 WNGPN
+473 WYGPN
-478 GNQGVEGEWVTYS
+478 GSQGVEGEWVTYS
-491 FDFTTNANPDNQ
+491 YDFTTNANPDNK
-503 HVTAD
+503 HVSAK
-508 WVTIS
+508 WVVIS
-513 AQGGD
+513 AQGGE

-525 VTCKTF
+525 VKCKTF

-540 NFSGAYTEGYQLNQ
+540 SFSGAYTNEYQMYQ

-568 TAASN
+568 AAS
-573 TSAFGMANCYMR
+573 SATKGADNDKGCFMR
-585 LNVMSSLPTGKE
+585 LDAMELLSVGKE
-597 YTLSFDYRSGGAQAV
+597 YTLSFDYRSGGGMAV
-612 RVFYGLS
+612 RVFYGIG
-619 WTDATL
+619 WEDKTL
-625 PLKNIL
+625 PLSNIL
-631 TCGQATSPAWV
+631 SCTQATVAEWI
-642 HKEVTFTHTNPDA
+642 HKEVTFTHQDPKA
-655 YLEIYGN
+655 FLEIYGDA
-662 ENYSGT
+662 GIGW
-668 YPSYIKNIQ
+668 PSYIRNIQ
-677 ITDKSTGETFITNQ
+677 ITDKETGATYITNQ
-691 SLVAPDKDSTTAY
+691 SLVAPDKDSSTIYTAN
-704 SSDFGAGSADYT
+704 FGAGSADYT

-736 KDYRVC
+736 KDYKVC

-784 TVTVLAGEHEIAADE
+784 AVTVLVGENEIKADK
-799 NGLFSLPEGTTTVK
+799 NGYFSLPEGTTTIKV
-813 IKFSTEEYVTFK
+813 KFSTEEYVTFK
-825 KVFVKFTGIGTAA
+825 KVFVNDVAVLTDVGAA
-838 GASIRANTP
+838 IRANTP
-847 YGIRWKVR
+847 YGIRWTVR

-882 DYLGSGETAV
+882 DYLGSSETAV

-900 AANKKYVDIVTDT
+900 AANLKYVDIVTDT

-1004 DVTVKDGVAAMTTIN
+1004 DVTVKDGVAAMTAIN

-1028 INGKV
+1028 FDGKV
-1033 LTITVMDGAGVNL
+1033 LTITVKDGADVNL

-1060 TFAVSGNH
+1060 KPAVSGNL

>member
-1 MNKFS
+1 MNKFG

-57 WQYYFFNASLN
+57 WQYYFYNDALKM
-68 WYYQSNELFVRAT
+68 WHYQSDELFVRAT

-93 RKKATDE
+93 RKKAE
-100 LWVSSYLF
+100 NQLLVYSY
-108 AVKPDTEY
+108 AIKVEANTAYKIT
-116 NISSF
+116 SF
-121 VKTTD
+121 VKITD
-126 SSCKLVWCVKELD
+126 ASGKLSYYVKEQDGTGKATND
-139 ENGNDVTDSATNG
+139 ENAVLNTVEGIKGD
-152 PTQYIDRYSFGGK
+152 
-165 YDNWTE
+165 WTE
-171 TSFTRKTEA
+171 TSFIY
-180 TTKKMILR
+180 TTSSTAQTIVLR
-188 IRAEGTGI
+188 IKADGTGI
-196 INIDDL
+196 MDIDDL
-202 TVAKTVAPNTVSY
+202 TVEKTYANTVSY
-215 TMMGIGNDGTS
+215 RMMSIGNDGT

-231 YNEITADDIVN
+231 YAEITADNIVS
-242 DSSDGDGKALRLDD
+242 DSSDGDGKALRLNN
-256 HDVFNATFGMLP
+256 HDVFTATLGLLP
-268 HGYNYEISFKYKSVN
+268 HGYNYEVSFKYKSISGV
-283 GERMSFYLDNVSPSG
+283 RMSFYLDNVDPSG
-298 ERAWYADGVS
+298 RRAWYADGIS
-308 GGSTTEWTSYS
+308 GGSATEWTSYS
-319 YKFSAVTGQTD
+319 YKFSAVEGQTD
-330 IVYFRLASYGT
+330 ITYFRLTSYGE
-341 YYIDEFEVKSINEYV
+341 YYIDEFEVKSLNEFV
-356 LNGTF
+356 LNGSF
-361 ENSKYYHTVSGE
+361 ENANYYHTTSGSNNE
-373 NHYSYFRIVNSS
+373 NHHGYFRIANSGG
-385 TDISGSSALFNDTS
+385 DIDGNNALFNDD
-399 SILSASNIS
+399 SILSTSKIS
-408 TDSADGD
+408 ADSADGD
-415 GKSVKLSANDYLKV
+415 GKSVKLAANDYLMA

-447 YKKLDSVS
+447 YKKIDSAS

-465 VTVSGPQG
+465 VTVGGPQG
-473 WNGPN
+473 WYGPD

-491 FDFTTNANPDNQ
+491 YDFTTNANPNNE
-503 HVTAD
+503 HVSAK
-508 WVTIS
+508 WVVIS
-513 AQGGD
+513 AQGGE

-525 VTCKTF
+525 VKCKTF

-540 NFSGAYTEGYQLNQ
+540 SFSGAYTNEYQMYQ

-568 TAASN
+568 AASSVTKGADN
-573 TSAFGMANCYMR
+573 EKNCFMR
-585 LNVMSSLPTGKE
+585 LDAMELLSVGKE
-597 YTLSFDYRSGGAQAV
+597 YTLSFDYRSGGGEAV
-612 RVFYGLS
+612 RVFYGIS
-619 WTDATL
+619 WVDKTL
-625 PLKNIL
+625 PLSNIL
-631 TCGQATSPAWV
+631 SCTQATVVEWI
-642 HKEVTFTHTNPDA
+642 HKEVTFTHQDPKA
-655 YLEIYGN
+655 YLEIYGD
-662 ENYSGT
+662 SGIGW
-668 YPSYIKNIQ
+668 PSYIRNIQ
-677 ITDKSTGETFITNQ
+677 ITDKETGATYIKNQ
-691 SLVAPDKDSTTAY
+691 TLVAPDKQSSTIYTAN
-704 SSDFGAGSADYT
+704 FGAGSADYT

-736 KDYRVC
+736 KDYKVC

-847 YGIRWKVR
+847 YGIRWTVR

-866 AYGEANV
+866 TYGEANV

-900 AANKKYVDIVTDT
+900 AANLKYVDIVTDT
-913 FNAKLENEV
+913 FNVNLKNEV

-942 KFIARSYVA
+942 EFIARSYVA

-980 AIASDKESE
+980 AIASDTESE

-1004 DVTVKDGVAAMTTIN
+1004 DVTVKDGVAAMTAIN

-1028 INGKV
+1028 FDGKV
-1033 LTITVMDGAGVNL
+1033 LTITAMDGADVNL

-1060 TFAVSGNH
+1060 TFEVSGNL

>member
-1 MNKFS
+1 MNKFG

-57 WQYYFFNASLN
+57 WQYYFYNDALKM
-68 WYYQSNELFVRAT
+68 WHYQSDELFVRAT

-93 RKKATDE
+93 RKKAE
-100 LWVSSYLF
+100 NQLLVYSY
-108 AVKPDTEY
+108 AIKVEANTAYKIT
-116 NISSF
+116 SF
-121 VKTTD
+121 VKITD
-126 SSCKLVWCVKELD
+126 ASGKLSYYVKEQDGTGKATND
-139 ENGNDVTDSATNG
+139 ENAVLNTVEGIKGD
-152 PTQYIDRYSFGGK
+152 
-165 YDNWTE
+165 WTE
-171 TSFTRKTEA
+171 TSFIY
-180 TTKKMILR
+180 TTSSTAQTIVLR
-188 IRAEGTGI
+188 IKADGTGI
-196 INIDDL
+196 MDIDDL
-202 TVAKTVAPNTVSY
+202 TIEKTYTNTVSY
-215 TMMGIGNDGTS
+215 RMMGIGNDGT

-231 YNEITADDIVN
+231 YAEITADNIVS
-242 DSSDGDGKALRLDD
+242 DSSDGDGKALRLNN
-256 HDVFNATFGMLP
+256 HDVFTATLGLLP
-268 HGYNYEISFKYKSVN
+268 HGYNYEVSFKYKSISGV
-283 GERMSFYLDNVSPSG
+283 RMSFYLDNVDPSG
-298 ERAWYADGVS
+298 RRAWYADGIS
-308 GGSTTEWTSYS
+308 GGSATEWTSYS
-319 YKFSAVTGQTD
+319 YKFSAVEGQTD
-330 IVYFRLASYGT
+330 IMYFRLTSYGE
-341 YYIDEFEVKSINEYV
+341 YYIDEFEVKSLNEFV
-356 LNGTF
+356 LNGSF
-361 ENSKYYHTVSGE
+361 ENANYYHTTSGSNNE
-373 NHYSYFRIVNSS
+373 NHHGYFRIANSGG
-385 TDISGSSALFNDTS
+385 DIDGNNALFNDD
-399 SILSASNIS
+399 SILSTSKIS
-408 TDSADGD
+408 ADSADGD
-415 GKSVKLSANDYLKV
+415 GKSVKLAANDYLMA

-447 YKKLDSVS
+447 YKKIDSAS
-455 GSYIRTRLDH
+455 GSYVRTRLDH
-465 VTVSGPQG
+465 VTVGGPQG
-473 WNGPN
+473 WYGPD

-491 FDFTTNANPDNQ
+491 YDFTTNANPNNE
-503 HVTAD
+503 HVSAK
-508 WVTIS
+508 WVVIS
-513 AQGGD
+513 AQGGE

-525 VTCKTF
+525 VKCKTF

-540 NFSGAYTEGYQLNQ
+540 SFSGAYTNEYQMYQ

-568 TAASN
+568 AASSVTKGADN
-573 TSAFGMANCYMR
+573 EKNCFMR
-585 LNVMSSLPTGKE
+585 LDAMELLSVGKE
-597 YTLSFDYRSGGAQAV
+597 YTLSFDYRSGGGEAV
-612 RVFYGLS
+612 RVFYGIS
-619 WTDATL
+619 WGDKTL
-625 PLKNIL
+625 PLSNIL
-631 TCGQATSPAWV
+631 SCTQATVADWI
-642 HKEVTFTHTNPDA
+642 HKEVTFTHQDPKA
-655 YLEIYGN
+655 YLEIYGDAGVGWPTYFRNISIKDAAGN
-662 ENYSGT
+662 E
-668 YPSYIKNIQ
+668 
-677 ITDKSTGETFITNQ
+677 FITNKT
-691 SLVAPDKDSTTAY
+691 LVAPDKQSSTIYTAN
-704 SSDFGAGSADYT
+704 FGAGSADYT

-736 KDYRVC
+736 KDYKVC

-771 IDYTA
+771 IYFTEDS
-776 DPAFGSNL
+776 AFGSNL
-784 TVTVLAGEHEIAADE
+784 TVTVLAGENEIKADK
-799 NGLFSLPEGTTTVK
+799 NGYFSLPEGTTTVK

-825 KVFVKFTGIGTAA
+825 KVFVKFTGIGTVA

-847 YGIRWKVR
+847 YGIRWTVR

-900 AANKKYVDIVTDT
+900 TANKKYVDIVTDT
-913 FNAKLENEV
+913 FNANLENEV

-1004 DVTVKDGVAAMTTIN
+1004 DVTVKDGVAAMTAIN

-1033 LTITVMDGAGVNL
+1033 LTITVMGGADVNL

-1060 TFAVSGNH
+1060 KFAVSGNL

>member
-1 MNKFS
+1 MNKFG

-57 WQYYFFNASLN
+57 WQYYFYNAALDM
-68 WYYQSNELFVRAT
+68 WHYQSDELFVRAT

-93 RKKATDE
+93 RKKAE
-100 LWVSSYLF
+100 NQLLVYSY
-108 AVKPDTEY
+108 AIKVEANTAYKIT
-116 NISSF
+116 SF
-121 VKTTD
+121 VKITD
-126 SSCKLVWCVKELD
+126 ASGKLSYCVKEQDGTGKATND
-139 ENGNDVTDSATNG
+139 ENAVLNTVEGIKGD
-152 PTQYIDRYSFGGK
+152 
-165 YDNWTE
+165 WTE
-171 TSFTRKTEA
+171 TSFIY
-180 TTKKMILR
+180 TTSSTAQTIVLR
-188 IRAEGTGI
+188 IKADGTGI
-196 INIDDL
+196 MDIDDL
-202 TVAKTVAPNTVSY
+202 TVEKAYTNTVSY
-215 TMMGIGNDGTS
+215 RMMGIGNDGT

-231 YNEITADDIVN
+231 YAEITADDIVS
-242 DSSDGDGKALRLDD
+242 DSSDGDGKALRLNNL
-256 HDVFNATFGMLP
+256 DVFTATFGLLP
-268 HGYNYEISFKYKSVN
+268 HGYNYEVSFKYKSISGV
-283 GERMSFYLDNVSPSG
+283 RMSFYLDNVDPSG
-298 ERAWYADGVS
+298 RRAWYADGIS
-308 GGSTTEWTSYS
+308 GGSATEWTSYS
-319 YKFSAVTGQTD
+319 YKFSAVEGQTN
-330 IVYFRLASYGT
+330 IMFFRLASYGE
-341 YYIDEFEVKSINEYV
+341 YYIDEFEVKSLNEFV
-356 LNGTF
+356 LNGSF
-361 ENSKYYHTVSGE
+361 ENANYYHTTSGSNNE
-373 NHYSYFRIVNSS
+373 NHHGYFRIANSGG
-385 TDISGSSALFNDTS
+385 DIDGNNALFNDD
-399 SILSASNIS
+399 SILSTSKIS
-408 TDSADGD
+408 ADSADGD
-415 GKSVKLSANDYLKV
+415 GKSVKLAANDYLMA

-447 YKKLDSVS
+447 YKKIDSAS

-465 VTVSGPQG
+465 VTVGGPQG
-473 WNGPN
+473 WYGPN
-478 GNQGVEGEWVTYS
+478 GSQGVEGEWVTYS
-491 FDFTTNANPDNQ
+491 YDFTTNANPDNG
-503 HVTAD
+503 HVSAK
-508 WVTIS
+508 WVVIS
-513 AQGGD
+513 AQGGE

-525 VTCKTF
+525 VKCKTF

-540 NFSGAYTEGYQLNQ
+540 SFSGAYTNEYQMYQ

-568 TAASN
+568 AAS
-573 TSAFGMANCYMR
+573 SATQGADNEKNCYMR
-585 LNVMSSLPTGKE
+585 LDAMELLSVGKE
-597 YTLSFDYRSGGAQAV
+597 YTLSFDYRSGGGAAV
-612 RVFYGLS
+612 RVFYGIG
-619 WTDATL
+619 WGDKTL
-625 PLKNIL
+625 PLSNIL
-631 TCGQATSPAWV
+631 SCTQATVAEWI
-642 HKEVTFTHTNPDA
+642 HKEVTFTHQDPKA
-655 YLEIYGN
+655 FLEIYGDA
-662 ENYSGT
+662 GT
-668 YPSYIKNIQ
+668 GWPSYIRNIQ
-677 ITDKSTGETFITNQ
+677 ITDKETGATYITNQ
-691 SLVAPDKDSTTAY
+691 TLVAPDIYTAN
-704 SSDFGAGSADYT
+704 FGAGSADYT

-736 KDYRVC
+736 KDYKVC

-776 DPAFGSNL
+776 DSAFGSNL
-784 TVTVLAGEHEIAADE
+784 TVTVLAGENEIKADK
-799 NGLFSLPEGTTTVK
+799 NGYFSLPEGTTTVK

-825 KVFVKFTGIGTAA
+825 KVFVKFTGIGTVA

-847 YGIRWKVR
+847 YGIRWTVR

-873 KAGVIVAPL
+873 KAGVIIAPL
-882 DYLGSGETAV
+882 DYLDSGETAV

-913 FNAKLENEV
+913 FNAKLEKEV

-942 KFIARSYVA
+942 EFIARSYVA

-980 AIASDKESE
+980 AIASDTESE

-1004 DVTVKDGVAAMTTIN
+1004 DVTVKDGVAAMTAIN

-1028 INGKV
+1028 LDGKV
-1033 LTITVMDGAGVNL
+1033 LTITAMDGADVNL

-1060 TFAVSGNH
+1060 KPAVSGNL

-1073 N
+1073 D

>member
-1 MNKFS
+1 MNKFG

-57 WQYYFFNASLN
+57 WQYYFYNQSLT
-68 WYYQSNELFVRAT
+68 WYYQSDELFVRAT

-93 RKKATDE
+93 RKKAE
-100 LWVSSYLF
+100 NQLLVYSY
-108 AVKPDTEY
+108 AIKVEANTAYKIT
-116 NISSF
+116 SF
-121 VKTTD
+121 VKITD
-126 SSCKLVWCVKELD
+126 ASGKLSYCVKEQDGTGKATND
-139 ENGNDVTDSATNG
+139 ENAVLNTVEGIKGD
-152 PTQYIDRYSFGGK
+152 
-165 YDNWTE
+165 WTE
-171 TSFTRKTEA
+171 TSFIY
-180 TTKKMILR
+180 TTSSTAQTIVLR
-188 IRAEGTGI
+188 IKADGTGI
-196 INIDDL
+196 MDIDDL
-202 TVAKTVAPNTVSY
+202 TIEKTYTNTVSY
-215 TMMGIGNDGTS
+215 RMMGIGNDGT

-231 YNEITADDIVN
+231 YAEITADDIVS
-242 DSSDGDGKALRLDD
+242 DSSDGDGKALRLNNL
-256 HDVFNATFGMLP
+256 DVFTATLGLLP
-268 HGYNYEISFKYKSVN
+268 HGYNYEVSFKYKSISGV
-283 GERMSFYLDNVSPSG
+283 RMSFYLDNVDPSG
-298 ERAWYADGVS
+298 RRAWYADGIN
-308 GGSTTEWTSYS
+308 GGSATEWTSYS
-319 YKFSAVTGQTD
+319 YKFSAVEGQTD
-330 IVYFRLASYGT
+330 ITYFRLTSYGE
-341 YYIDEFEVKSINEYV
+341 YYIDEFEVKSLNEFV
-356 LNGTF
+356 LNGSF
-361 ENSKYYHTVSGE
+361 ENANYYHTTSGSNNE
-373 NHYSYFRIVNSS
+373 NHHGYFRIANSGG
-385 TDISGSSALFNDTS
+385 DIDGNNALFNDD
-399 SILSASNIS
+399 SILSTSKIS
-408 TDSADGD
+408 ADSADGD
-415 GKSVKLSANDYLKV
+415 GKSVKLAANDYLMA

-447 YKKLDSVS
+447 YKKIDSAS

-465 VTVSGPQG
+465 VTVGGPQG
-473 WNGPN
+473 WYGPD

-491 FDFTTNANPDNQ
+491 YDFTTNANPNNE
-503 HVTAD
+503 HVSAK
-508 WVTIS
+508 WVVIS
-513 AQGGD
+513 AQGGE

-525 VTCKTF
+525 VKCKTF

-540 NFSGAYTEGYQLNQ
+540 SFSGAYLEGYNI
-554 NFNVAKQSDGTYVF
+554 NNNINVAKQEDGTYVF
-568 TAASN
+568 ASSAVTKDTASGQRGYIRFD
-573 TSAFGMANCYMR
+573 T
-585 LNVMSSLPTGKE
+585 TGLKQGE
-597 YTLSFDYRSGGAQAV
+597 TYTLSFDYRSGGGDAAV
-612 RVFYGLS
+612 ALYGTY
-619 WTDATL
+619 WNDQITL
-625 PLKNIL
+625 GS
-631 TCGQATSPAWV
+631 CGQSTIAGWTSKSFDFVAGT
-642 HKEVTFTHTNPDA
+642 EVTDRGDNTTVRNATAIELYGDA
-655 YLEIYGN
+655 GIGWPTYFRNISIKDAAGN
-662 ENYSGT
+662 E
-668 YPSYIKNIQ
+668 
-677 ITDKSTGETFITNQ
+677 FITNQ
-691 SLVAPDKDSTTAY
+691 TLVAPDKQSSTIYTAN
-704 SSDFGAGSADYT
+704 FGAGSADYT

-736 KDYRVC
+736 KDYKVC

-771 IDYTA
+771 IEYTA
-776 DPAFGSNL
+776 DSAFGSNL
-784 TVTVLAGEHEIAADE
+784 TVTVLAGENEIAADE

-847 YGIRWKVR
+847 YGIRWTVR

-873 KAGVIVAPL
+873 KAGVIIAPL

-942 KFIARSYVA
+942 EFIARSYVA

-980 AIASDKESE
+980 AIASETESE

-1004 DVTVKDGVAAMTTIN
+1004 DVTVKDGVAAMTAIN

-1028 INGKV
+1028 FDGKV
-1033 LTITVMDGAGVNL
+1033 LTITVMDGADVNL

-1060 TFAVSGNH
+1060 KPAVSGDL

>member
-1 MNKFS
+1 MNKFG

-57 WQYYFFNASLN
+57 WQYYFYNAALDM
-68 WYYQSNELFVRAT
+68 WHYQSDELFVRAT

-93 RKKATDE
+93 RKKAE
-100 LWVSSYLF
+100 NQLLVYSY
-108 AVKPDTEY
+108 AIKVEANTAYKIT
-116 NISSF
+116 SF
-121 VKTTD
+121 VKITD
-126 SSCKLVWCVKELD
+126 ASGKLSYCVKEQD
-139 ENGNDVTDSATNG
+139 GAGKATNNENAVLNTVEG
-152 PTQYIDRYSFGGK
+152 IKGD
-165 YDNWTE
+165 WTE
-171 TSFTRKTEA
+171 TSFIY
-180 TTKKMILR
+180 TTSSTAQTIVLR
-188 IRAEGTGI
+188 IKADGTGI
-196 INIDDL
+196 MDIDDL
-202 TVAKTVAPNTVSY
+202 TIEKTYTNTVSY
-215 TMMGIGNDGTS
+215 RMMSIGNDGT

-231 YNEITADDIVN
+231 YAEITADDIVS
-242 DSSDGDGKALRLDD
+242 DSSDGDGKALRLNNL
-256 HDVFNATFGMLP
+256 DVFTATLGLLP
-268 HGYNYEISFKYKSVN
+268 HGYNYEVSFKYKSISGV
-283 GERMSFYLDNVSPSG
+283 RMSFYLDNVDPSG
-298 ERAWYADGVS
+298 RRAWYADGIS
-308 GGSTTEWTSYS
+308 GGSATEWTSYS
-319 YKFSAVTGQTD
+319 YKFSAVEGQTD
-330 IVYFRLASYGT
+330 IMYFRLTSYGE
-341 YYIDEFEVKSINEYV
+341 YYIDEFEVKSLNEFV
-356 LNGTF
+356 LNGSF
-361 ENSKYYHTVSGE
+361 ENTNYYHTTSGSNNE
-373 NHYSYFRIVNSS
+373 NHHGYFRIANSGG
-385 TDISGSSALFNDTS
+385 DIDGNNALFNDD
-399 SILSASNIS
+399 SILSTSKIS
-408 TDSADGD
+408 ADSADGD
-415 GKSVKLSANDYLKV
+415 GKSVKLAANDYLMA

-447 YKKLDSVS
+447 YKKIDSAS

-465 VTVSGPQG
+465 VTVGGPQG
-473 WNGPN
+473 WYGPD
-478 GNQGVEGEWVTYS
+478 GSQGVEGEWVTYS
-491 FDFTTNANPDNQ
+491 YDFTTNANPNND
-503 HVTAD
+503 HVSAK
-508 WVTIS
+508 WVVIS
-513 AQGGD
+513 AQGGE

-525 VTCKTF
+525 VKCKTF

-540 NFSGAYTEGYQLNQ
+540 SFSGAYTNEYQMYQ

-568 TAASN
+568 AAS
-573 TSAFGMANCYMR
+573 SATKGADNKKGCFMR
-585 LNVMSSLPTGKE
+585 LDAMELLSVGKE
-597 YTLSFDYRSGGAQAV
+597 YTLSFDYRSGGGEAV
-612 RVFYGLS
+612 RVFYGIG
-619 WTDATL
+619 WGDKTL
-625 PLKNIL
+625 PLSNIL
-631 TCGQATSPAWV
+631 SCTQATVADWI
-642 HKEVTFTHTNPDA
+642 HKEVTFTHQDPKA
-655 YLEIYGN
+655 YLEIYGDA
-662 ENYSGT
+662 GVGWPT
-668 YPSYIKNIQ
+668 YIRNIQ
-677 ITDKSTGETFITNQ
+677 ITDKETGATYITNQ
-691 SLVAPDKDSTTAY
+691 TLVAPDKQSSTIYTAN
-704 SSDFGAGSADYT
+704 FGEGSADYT

-736 KDYRVC
+736 KDYKVC

-776 DPAFGSNL
+776 DSAFGSNL
-784 TVTVLAGEHEIAADE
+784 TVTVLAGENVIAADE

-847 YGIRWKVR
+847 YGIRWNVM

-882 DYLGSGETAV
+882 EYLGSGETAV

-913 FNAKLENEV
+913 FNAKLENKV

-942 KFIARSYVA
+942 EFIARSYVA

-1004 DVTVKDGVAAMTTIN
+1004 DVTVKDGVAAMTAIN

-1033 LTITVMDGAGVNL
+1033 LTITVMDGADVNL

-1060 TFAVSGNH
+1060 KPTVSGNL